1 MKRLLATA
9 ALLAAGTALPALAQ
23 TAPLPAP
30 VPPVAAQKPH
40 AVKAPFGATRNDEYY
55 WLRDDT
61 RKDPEMLAHLKAE
74 NAYADA
80 MLAAEKPLADKVYGE
95 IVGHIKQD
103 DSSVPY
109 LKRGYYYYT
118 RFAAGADYPIL
129 ARRKGSLEA
138 PEEVILDQPAMAKS
152 HSFFQ
157 IAGRAVSPD
166 NRLLAYTLDTVG
178 RRQYVL
184 QVKNL
189 ATGETLADSIP
200 NVEGGVVWAG
210 DNRTIFYLEK
220 DPVTLLSKRVKAHV
234 LGTPAAADRLIYE
247 EKDDT
252 YYMSVGRTTDD
263 RYVCIYLHSTVS
275 DEQRCAP
282 AADPASF
289 AVVAPRE
296 RDFLYQADHL
306 GDRWIVRTNWQAPNY
321 RLMTAGD
328 AHLAHGRAAWRDLVP
343 ASGDTFIEDFK
354 PFNGFLAIEER
365 AEGNKKLRILV
376 PGAKPFPVAADEPA
390 YTMALGTNEEPGS
403 EWLRYTYD
411 SLVTP
416 TTTYEVNYKT
426 GERRVLKV
434 QPVPGYD
441 PAKYVTERVWATARD
456 GTRVPVSLV
465 RAKGL
470 AKDGTAAL
478 FQYAYGSYGYSTDP
492 AFSPM
497 LPSLLDRGMVYAIAH
512 IRGGQEMGRK
522 WFDQGKVLNKKNS
535 FTDFIDVTRFLVDQ
549 GYAAK
554 GRVAAMG
561 GSAGGL
567 LMGGIANMAPQD
579 YRVIVAQVPFVDVVT
594 TMLDTSIPLTT
605 GEFDEWGN
613 PAEKR
618 YYDYML
624 GYSPYDNVAARA
636 YPAMYVSTGLWDS
649 QVQYYEPA
657 KWVARLRARK
667 TDANPLVFR
676 INMEAGH
683 GGKSGRFERYRQQ
696 AEYLGFVMDRLG
708 VAK

>member
-23 TAPLPAP
+23 TAP

-40 AVKAPFGATRNDEYY
+40 QVKAPFGATRNDEYY

-61 RKDPEMLAHLKAE
+61 RKNPEMLAHLKAE
-74 NAYADA
+74 NVYADA
-80 MLAAEKPLADKVYGE
+80 VLAAEKPLADRLYGE

-118 RFAAGADYPIL
+118 RFATGADYPIV
-129 ARRKGSLEA
+129 ARRKGSMEA
-138 PEEVILDQPAMAKS
+138 PEEVILDQPAMAKG

-189 ATGETLADSIP
+189 ETGETFADSIP

-210 DNRTIFYLEK
+210 DNRTILYLEK
-220 DPVTLLSKRVKAHV
+220 DPVTLLSKRVKAHI
-234 LGTPAAADRLIYE
+234 LGTPASADRLIHE

-252 YYMSVGRTTDD
+252 YYMGVGRTTDD
-263 RYVCIYLHSTVS
+263 RYLCIYLHSTVS

-282 AADPASF
+282 AANPAGF
-289 AVVAPRE
+289 TVVAPRE

-321 RLMTAGD
+321 RLMAVGD
-328 AHLAHGRAAWRDLVP
+328 AHLAHGRAAWKDLVP
-343 ASGDTFIEDFK
+343 ASDDSFIEDFK
-354 PFNGFLAIEER
+354 PFNGFLAVEER
-365 AEGNKKLRILV
+365 AEGNKKLRILI
-376 PGAKPFPVAADEPA
+376 PGAKPLPVAADEPA

-465 RAKGL
+465 RAKDL
-470 AKDGTAAL
+470 ARDGTAAL

-497 LPSLLDRGMVYAIAH
+497 LPGLLDRGMVYAIAH

-624 GYSPYDNVAARA
+624 SYSPYDNVAAQA

-657 KWVARLRARK
+657 KWVARLRAKK